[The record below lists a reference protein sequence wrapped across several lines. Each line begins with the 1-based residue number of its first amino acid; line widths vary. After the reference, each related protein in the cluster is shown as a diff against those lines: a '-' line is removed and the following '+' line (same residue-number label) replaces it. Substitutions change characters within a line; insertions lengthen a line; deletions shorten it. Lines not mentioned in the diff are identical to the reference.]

1 MEIVQ
6 TILLKGVRIEKDEYI
21 EVITKR
27 GSKLL
32 AKIDFNDSLED
43 GASIVLQGVD
53 GLDSGWDM
61 TTLALDDI
69 ESIRIIQPSPTP
81 TTDRL
86 RSEKIT
92 PLDT

>member
-6 TILLKGVRIEKDEYI
+6 TILFKGVRLEKDEYI

-32 AKIDFNDSLED
+32 AKIDFEDSLEN
-43 GASIVLQGVD
+43 GTSIVLQGVD

-61 TTLALDDI
+61 TTLILDDI
-69 ESIRIIQPSPTP
+69 ESIRIIEP
-81 TTDRL
+81 
-86 RSEKIT
+86 
-92 PLDT
+92 